1 MKIWQKLREQIFGS
15 YGINIKAQDQS
26 TSSSTG
32 QQLLSGTVRHDVL
45 MNEHNKTKELMRVTD
60 KELLETCDRRPGCL
74 ESLTSKLGRMCRC
87 IKTL

>member
-1 MKIWQKLREQIFGS
+1 MKIWQNLREQIFGS

-32 QQLLSGTVRHDVL
+32 QQLLSGTVRHNVL
-45 MNEHNKTKELMRVTD
+45 TNEHNKTKELMMITD

>member
-15 YGINIKAQDQS
+15 YGINIKVQDQS

-45 MNEHNKTKELMRVTD
+45 TNEHNKTKELMMVTD